1 LTGVDRALVLTAG
14 LGTRLRPLSL
24 ARAKAA
30 LPVAGVP
37 LAVRILRW
45 LARSGVVEAVLNL
58 HYRPETIAREI
69 GDGTGTGLR
78 VRYSWEQPLLGSA
91 GGPRKALS
99 VLDVDRF
106 FIINGDTLTDVP
118 LDAVARA
125 HAGSG
130 ALVTMALIPN
140 PRPDHYGGV
149 IVEDGF
155 VRRFTAPSA
164 PAPRAPRAP
173 SAPNYHFIGVQVAEA
188 RVFAPLPD
196 DRPSNSVGSLYPSLI
211 ESRSDAVGA
220 FISGAAFDDIG
231 TPADYLATSLR
242 IAAAE
247 GITGG
252 LQGLDCEI
260 DSMARVTGSI
270 LWDRVRVEAG
280 ARLDGCVVADDVVV
294 PAAARFERQ
303 AIVPGKDGLITA
315 PL

>member
-1 LTGVDRALVLTAG
+1 MSRVDRALVLTAG

-24 ARAKAA
+24 TRAKSA

-45 LARSGVVEAVLNL
+45 LAHSGVVEAVLNL

-99 VLDVDRF
+99 ILGVDRF

-118 LDAVARA
+118 LDAVADA
-125 HAGSG
+125 HARSG

-164 PAPRAPRAP
+164 PGAPRAA
-173 SAPNYHFIGVQVAEA
+173 SAPNHHFIGVQVAEA
-188 RVFAPLPD
+188 EVFAPLPD
-196 DRPSNSVGSLYPSLI
+196 DRPSNSVGSRYPSLI
-211 ESRSDAVGA
+211 ESRPDAVGA

-231 TPADYLATSLR
+231 TPSDYLATSLR
-242 IAAAE
+242 IADAE
-247 GITGG
+247 GLPGA

-260 DSMARVTGSI
+260 DETAHVNESI
-270 LWDRVRVEAG
+270 LWDRVRVEAR
-280 ARLDGCVVADDVVV
+280 ARLAGCVVADDVVV
-294 PAAARFERQ
+294 AAGSRFERQ
-303 AIVPGKDGLITA
+303 AIVRGKDGLITA